1 MDLFNDDLVSVL
13 MDTNELQLLLESN
26 MENFIVLDENY
37 FNLLVNYIY
46 NNNLLILFCLSFFS
60 TLYCCTMKKKK
71 KDNGYIR
78 IKQYEPI
85 EGKIINNDE
94 KV

>member
-60 TLYCCTMKKKK
+60 TLYCCTMKNK